1 MLFSQLSSIIRN
13 NAALHDIQSKFP
25 KHITGN
31 PEYRYKAINKLNM
44 NQVAGIILGGG
55 KGSRLFP
62 LTKNRSKPAVPLG
75 GKYRLVDIPVSNCI
89 NSGIKKIFVITQFNS
104 ESLNRSVYET
114 YKFDHFSRG
123 YIRILA
129 AEQSMES
136 KEWLQGTADAI
147 RKNIKHLSADMNVEY
162 FLILSGDQLYRM
174 DYNRII
180 SRHRESRADV
190 TIALTVV
197 NKEKASEF
205 GLARVDDKGEI
216 KAFIEKPEDSS
227 VIDTYYVP
235 GAVKQSEGLNEDKD
249 YVLANMG
256 IYVFSKDYLCELMEN
271 TVEHDFGKHII
282 PGLLGQKKLT
292 AFFHNAYWEDIGTI
306 RAFYEANLDMTSSS
320 PQFTFYDTERPIYAQ
335 PLFLPPSRLEQCD
348 IQNSLISEGC
358 IIYKA
363 SIKRSIIG
371 TRSIICKNS
380 TITDS
385 IIMGADFF
393 ETEKDRRKGR
403 IHMGIGNNCIIE
415 QAIIDK
421 NAHIG
426 NNVKIINRQKFDYKE
441 GEGYLIKDGIV
452 VVEKGAVIPDET
464 VI

>member
-1 MLFSQLSSIIRN
+1 
-13 NAALHDIQSKFP
+13 
-25 KHITGN
+25 
-31 PEYRYKAINKLNM
+31 M
-44 NQVAGIILGGG
+44 NHVAGIILGGG
-55 KGSRLFP
+55 KGTRLFP
-62 LTKNRSKPAVPLG
+62 LTKKRSKPAVPLG

-147 RKNIKHLSADMNVEY
+147 RKNIKHISADMNVEY
-162 FLILSGDQLYRM
+162 FLILSGDQLYKM

-205 GLARVDDKGEI
+205 GLARVDDKGDI
-216 KAFIEKPEDSS
+216 MAFIEKPKDPSLIE
-227 VIDTYYVP
+227 TYYVP
-235 GAVKQSEGLNEDKD
+235 SSVKQSEGLSADKD

-256 IYVFSKDYLCELMEN
+256 IYMFSKDYLCELMEN
-271 TVEHDFGKHII
+271 TDEHDFGKHII
-282 PGLLGQKKLT
+282 PSLLGEKKLT
-292 AFFHNAYWEDIGTI
+292 GFFHNAYWEDIGTI
-306 RAFYEANLDMTSSS
+306 RAFYEANLDLTSSS
-320 PQFTFYDTERPIYAQ
+320 PQFTFYDTEHPIYAQ

-348 IQNSLISEGC
+348 IRNSLISDGC
-358 IIYKA
+358 IVHNV

-371 TRSIICKNS
+371 VRSIINKNS

-385 IIMGADFF
+385 IIMGADFY
-393 ETEKDRRKGR
+393 ETRKYKKNKP
-403 IHMGIGNNCIIE
+403 IQMGIGNNCIIE
-415 QAIIDK
+415 RAIIDK
-421 NAHIG
+421 NAYIG
-426 NNVKIINRQKFDYKE
+426 NGVRIINQKKLDYME
-441 GEGYLIKDGIV
+441 GEAYLIRDGIV
-452 VVEKGAVIPDET
+452 VVEKGALIPDGT
-464 VI
+464 II